1 MAFAAMALLHPQ
13 TFTLK
18 LSSAIPIQAAGWPCS
33 DRSNPQSLNQAKH
46 DKHARTD
53 VLTGGRLTSLSRAAE
68 VGPGFLPEES
78 IFLAVT
84 CGDVVIVQESEGP
97 AAENWWMGAIIHIV
111 FGARSLEPSL
121 FQVACIDT
129 GVIKTVNADQVTKV
143 VRSVSSQHQQN
154 ACISEK

>member
-1 MAFAAMALLHPQ
+1 MALLHPQ

-18 LSSAIPIQAAGWPCS
+18 LSSAIPIQAVDQACS
-33 DRSNPQSLNQAKH
+33 DRSNPQSLNQAKRAN
-46 DKHARTD
+46 HARTD
-53 VLTGGRLTSLSRAAE
+53 VPTWDRLASLSRAAE

-84 CGDVVIVQESEGP
+84 CGDVVIVQDNQRHAPES
-97 AAENWWMGAIIHIV
+97 WWMGEVIHIV
-111 FGARSLEPSL
+111 SGARGPDPSL

-154 ACISEK
+154 ACVSEK

>member
-1 MAFAAMALLHPQ
+1 MALMLTQ

-18 LSSAIPIQAAGWPCS
+18 LSLAIPIQAAGWACS
-33 DRSNPQSLNQAKH
+33 DRNKPQSLNQAKR
-46 DKHARTD
+46 DTHARTY
-53 VLTGGRLTSLSRAAE
+53 VLAWDRLALLTSAAE

-84 CGDVVIVQESEGP
+84 CGDMVIVQDNQRHAPES
-97 AAENWWMGAIIHIV
+97 WWMGEVIHIV
-111 FGARSLEPSL
+111 SGARGPDPSL

-143 VRSVSSQHQQN
+143 VRSASSQHQQN
-154 ACISEK
+154 ACVSEK

>member
-1 MAFAAMALLHPQ
+1 M
-13 TFTLK
+13 
-18 LSSAIPIQAAGWPCS
+18 
-33 DRSNPQSLNQAKH
+33 
-46 DKHARTD
+46 
-53 VLTGGRLTSLSRAAE
+53 TSLTRAAE
-68 VGPGFLPEES
+68 VGPGFLQEES

-97 AAENWWMGAIIHIV
+97 ATESWWMGEVIHIV
-111 FGARSLEPSL
+111 SGARGPDPSL

-143 VRSVSSQHQQN
+143 VRSVRSQHQQN

>member
-1 MAFAAMALLHPQ
+1 MI
-13 TFTLK
+13 
-18 LSSAIPIQAAGWPCS
+18 AI
-33 DRSNPQSLNQAKH
+33 
-46 DKHARTD
+46 ARTD
-53 VLTGGRLTSLSRAAE
+53 ASAWSRLASLSRAAE

-97 AAENWWMGAIIHIV
+97 AAEKWWMGEIIHIV
-111 FGARSLEPSL
+111 PGARSLEPSL

-143 VRSVSSQHQQN
+143 VRSVRSQHQQN